1 AFELIQSEVELGS
14 FMDFWVNELFTLKA
28 DRFNNRFWKT
38 KEEDA
43 KWSYVGYDFD
53 IGFVWPINPRTKKN
67 FAEKEAMGIEIFGK
81 CIQNPAFATH
91 FFNRLSDFMNFGY
104 TSEEVGRILFKADSL
119 TSEEFKRDYNRWSE
133 EWSKCLDKG
142 DEQVKKLTN
151 FVSPR
156 STYLRDSIAPI
167 FGFDKQVL
175 IKNSVPGQV
184 DVFVN
189 GYKMKDKA
197 IYFNDMDIHI
207 ELKPIDS
214 SIDFYWQQ
222 DGEEVE
228 LKSITSYSDNTT
240 LELKKAN

>member
-1 AFELIQSEVELGS
+1 
-14 FMDFWVNELFTLKA
+14 
-28 DRFNNRFWKT
+28 
-38 KEEDA
+38 
-43 KWSYVGYDFD
+43 
-53 IGFVWPINPRTKKN
+53 
-67 FAEKEAMGIEIFGK
+67 MGIEVFCK
-81 CIQNPAFATH
+81 CIQNTAFATH
-91 FFNRLSDFMNFGY
+91 FFKRLSDFMNFGY
-104 TSEEVGRILFKADSL
+104 TPEEVGRILSKADSL
-119 TSEEFKRDYNRWSE
+119 TKEEFKRDYTRWSE
-133 EWSKCLDKG
+133 EWPKCLDKG
-142 DEQVKKLTN
+142 DEQVKKLTK

-175 IKNSVPGQV
+175 IKNSVPGQA

-189 GYKMKDKA
+189 GYKMKDEA